1 MQIIKFNSINSTNS
15 YIENLINKIHLEDF
29 SAVVADYQSN
39 GFGQYG
45 TKWSSERGKNLLI
58 SIFKKNIQTDIKNQF
73 YINMR
78 VSLAVFMTLKSL
90 EIPELSIKWPNDILY
105 RNNKISGILIKLV
118 IKNKSIK
125 HAIIGIGINV
135 NQNNFENLPNA
146 ISICNIINDTY
157 DLNDLRNILM
167 KKLSFYFNVK
177 DSFELKVA
185 YERALFR
192 KNKSSEFVSQGK
204 RNFLGIIEGVSD
216 SGKLCVKIDGLS
228 EKFDAKSIKMLY

>member
-1 MQIIKFNSINSTNS
+1 MQIIKFNSIDSTNS
-15 YIENLINKIHLEDF
+15 YIENLINKIDLEDF
-29 SAVVADYQSN
+29 SAVVADYQTD
-39 GFGQYG
+39 GCGQYG

-58 SIFKKNIQTDIKNQF
+58 SIFKKNIQTNIKNQF

-105 RNNKISGILIKLV
+105 RNYKISGILVKLI
-118 IKNKSIK
+118 IKNKSIQ

-146 ISICNIINDTY
+146 ISISNIINDRY

-177 DSFELKVA
+177 DFFELKDS
-185 YERALFR
+185 YERVLFR
-192 KNKSSEFVSQGK
+192 RNKSSEFVTK
-204 RNFLGIIEGVSD
+204 EKHNFLGIIEGVSN
-216 SGKLCVKIDGLS
+216 SGKLCIKIDGFS
-228 EKFDAKSIKMLY
+228 EEFDVKSIKMLY